1 MSDAGKGER
10 PVDELSFEE
19 AMAELEAIVDR
30 LDRGEIPLEASIAAY
45 ERGTRLRRHC
55 ERKLGEAKLRVD
67 RLVADGDGPPTAEP
81 LDREA
86 S

>member
-55 ERKLGEAKLRVD
+55 EQKLNAARLRVD
-67 RLVADGDGPPTAEP
+67 RLVTDGDGPPTAEP